1 MKDNMFMG
9 YEFPTTNIEEVLLT
23 LIIQG
28 KVSIFEFPTLSGFRT
43 RVSNL
48 VCKYGLKLETQM
60 VERCNKFGRKYKYAL
75 HRLPE
80 DQKEKAITLYK
91 KLNKNYPDK

>member
-1 MKDNMFMG
+1 MKPQLFEG
-9 YEFPTTNIEEVLLT
+9 FEYPTTNIEEVLLT
-23 LIIQG
+23 LITKG
-28 KVSIFEFPTLSGFRT
+28 NVSIFDFSTLSGFRS

-60 VERCNKFGRKYKYAL
+60 IERNNKFGNRYKYGL

-80 DQKEKAITLYK
+80 EEKEKAIALYK